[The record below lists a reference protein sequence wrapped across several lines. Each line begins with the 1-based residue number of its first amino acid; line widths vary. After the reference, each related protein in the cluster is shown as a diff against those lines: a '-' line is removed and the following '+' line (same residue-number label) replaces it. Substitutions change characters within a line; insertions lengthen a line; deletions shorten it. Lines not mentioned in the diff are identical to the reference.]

1 MSTDNKGSYSTFSG
15 TSFATAY
22 ATSVIA
28 AILNRSDSKYN
39 ASTIKE
45 ELSNYVVK
53 LGNKVQFGE
62 GFLTLQKERVEE
74 ILNEKDE
81 KEIN

>member
-1 MSTDNKGSYSTFSG
+1 
-15 TSFATAY
+15 
-22 ATSVIA
+22 
-28 AILNRSDSKYN
+28 
-39 ASTIKE
+39 
-45 ELSNYVVK
+45 VK
-53 LGNKVQFGE
+53 LGDKVQFGE